1 MQSVKRSDQHAK
13 SSCYYRAMREDLKHE
28 LPSKLHLEQMSERVF
43 DMWFETSWIIYATK
57 FDKSHI
63 IAMVIEGIFFVR

>member
-1 MQSVKRSDQHAK
+1 
-13 SSCYYRAMREDLKHE
+13 
-28 LPSKLHLEQMSERVF
+28 MSERVF

>member
-1 MQSVKRSDQHAK
+1 
-13 SSCYYRAMREDLKHE
+13 
-28 LPSKLHLEQMSERVF
+28 MSERVF
-43 DMWFETSWIIYATK
+43 DRWFETSGIICVTK